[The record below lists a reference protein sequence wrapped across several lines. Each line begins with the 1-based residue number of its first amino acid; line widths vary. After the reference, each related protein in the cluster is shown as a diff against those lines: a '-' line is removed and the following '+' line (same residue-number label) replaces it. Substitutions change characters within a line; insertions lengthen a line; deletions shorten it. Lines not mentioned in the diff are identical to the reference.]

1 MNNNEILKLIKVKEL
16 EIKKLQLE
24 IDELKKQFN
33 EITTNSSEDIS
44 SREDSVKI
52 FMNYFKGRND
62 VYPYLSIDKNNP
74 DIKYYIPA
82 CANEW
87 KNGVCNKTM
96 GKKCKNCQYREN
108 KPMSKETIYKHMY
121 GNYPIGIYPLLE
133 NDTCFFLSLDFDD
146 KDSKKDIKSDVLAF
160 ASVCDKYEVPIAI
173 ERSRS
178 GNGIHIWMFFDTNI
192 KAMTARKL
200 GSLLL
205 SKTMEISNISISSF
219 DRMFPNQDT
228 LPKGG
233 YGNLI
238 ALPFQ
243 NEPSKYGNTLFIDRN
258 FILIKN
264 QKQYLSSIHKLTEI
278 EVFEKIKQLSNETI
292 DISHEIIDMQ
302 NEVKV
307 KSKNNIDYPK
317 SIKVILKDMVYIDK
331 ANLDGVVKNSFRR
344 LATFAN
350 PEFYKKQKLRMSVY
364 NVPMVIDCSKEDEK
378 YLKLPRGTYDY
389 LESLCNVNNIEIIS
403 KDERF
408 VGNKIEVKFNGSLRE
423 EQQIAIDY
431 MLKYDN
437 GILCAPTG
445 FGKTVI
451 GCKLIAER
459 KVNTLILVN
468 KIQLLNQ
475 WKDRIK
481 EFLDVKEVGEIS
493 SKKKNIT
500 NVIDVVSIKSLWNNG
515 NVLEIAKNYGM
526 IIIDECHHT
535 AAYTFEQAINTG
547 NAKYVYGI
555 SATPERENGHTPIIK
570 MQCGDIRYKVDSLK
584 FNKKLSIPMKVI
596 AKKSHL
602 NFTNQNIDNYEL
614 NEIND
619 LIAKDIIRSENIIK
633 DIKKEYD
640 NGKNILV
647 LTERLELMNYIYDK
661 LSKYTNNIFK
671 YYGGIGKKV
680 LKSYMELNNQINE
693 NEDNKIIVA
702 TGSYIGEG
710 FDDSKLDVLFLTM
723 PISGQTRVTQYAGRL
738 HRQDSNKKEILIYD
752 YIDDNFSKTRN
763 MFLKRK
769 KTYEKLGYEIVEE
782 N

>member
-1 MNNNEILKLIKVKEL
+1 MNNSEILKLIKVKEI

-33 EITTNSSEDIS
+33 EITTNSSEDIL

-74 DIKYYIPA
+74 NIKYYIPA
-82 CANEW
+82 CTNEW

-96 GKKCKNCQYREN
+96 GKKCKTCQYREN
-108 KPMSKETIYKHMY
+108 KPISKETIYKHMY

-192 KAMTARKL
+192 KAITARKL

-264 QKQYLSSIHKLTEI
+264 QMQYLSSIHKLTEI

-364 NVPMVIDCSKEDEK
+364 NVPMVIDCGKEDEK
-378 YLKLPRGTYDY
+378 YLKLPRGTYNY

-408 VGNKIEVKFNGSLRE
+408 VGNKIEVKFNGSLKE
-423 EQQIAIDY
+423 EQQIAINH

-500 NVIDVVSIKSLWNNG
+500 NVIDVVSVKSLWNNG
-515 NVLEIAKNYGM
+515 NVLDIAKNYGM

-584 FNKKLSIPMKVI
+584 FNKKLNIPMKVI

-671 YYGGIGKKV
+671 YYGGIGKKI

-693 NEDNKIIVA
+693 NKDNKIIVA

>member
-1 MNNNEILKLIKVKEL
+1 MNNSEILKLIKVKEL

-74 DIKYYIPA
+74 NIKYYIPA
-82 CANEW
+82 CTNEW

-108 KPMSKETIYKHMY
+108 KPISKETIYKHMY
-121 GNYPIGIYPLLE
+121 ENYPIGIYPLLE

-192 KAMTARKL
+192 KARTARKL

-264 QKQYLSSIHKLTEI
+264 QMQYLSSIHKLTEI

-378 YLKLPRGTYDY
+378 YLKLPRGTYNY

-423 EQQIAIDY
+423 EQQIAIDH

-500 NVIDVVSIKSLWNNG
+500 NVIDVVSVKSLWNNG
-515 NVLEIAKNYGM
+515 NVLDIAKNYGM

-570 MQCGDIRYKVDSLK
+570 MQCGDIRYKVDSLT
-584 FNKKLSIPMKVI
+584 FNKKLNIPMKVI
-596 AKKSHL
+596 AKKSRL